1 MRIAFALFVA
11 VVLIGCEAEA
21 PPDEV
26 VDVVAD
32 PQPKEKPTTV
42 KKNNVEEPAVDEPKP
57 GDEEVKPEKQ
67 PKPKVQE
74 GPSDEE
80 LLAAEARKSRDA
92 AISAIKELGG
102 TTKLDESSEDGPVV
116 GVVLS
121 FTPITDAGL
130 KQLKGLPQ
138 LKSLQLRATSVTDA
152 GIVHLKELKN
162 LQEVILNGTLVTD
175 AGVNDLQ
182 TALPNCTIR
191 R

>member
-42 KKNNVEEPAVDEPKP
+42 KKNNVEEPVVDEPKP

-67 PKPKVQE
+67 PKP
-74 GPSDEE
+74 
-80 LLAAEARKSRDA
+80 
-92 AISAIKELGG
+92 
-102 TTKLDESSEDGPVV
+102 
-116 GVVLS
+116 
-121 FTPITDAGL
+121 
-130 KQLKGLPQ
+130 LKGLPQ